1 MLLPSRS
8 CWRRSGGGSR
18 ALLRQASVPQQCTH
32 VTQFDS
38 SSCSKP
44 MKRCTDWRCKGRRNP
59 HAQHSMPQ
67 DSIKRSAPLA
77 SSVPP
82 ASPSCFAWCGCCSST
97 CDRPVRCA
105 PSNPAWLR
113 LPPPAD
119 RLPLRQGLL
128 PPGRALLLGLPCL
141 VAGSRLCPGR
151 QLGRHQ
157 AQVQG
162 GRRWRRWE
170 RHAAARQGPAASGV
184 PPPLPPLLP
193 RPPRRL
199 GSWGQQR
206 RGAARRHGVAF
217 TLDHQWH
224 QTPLHQ
230 ACTSPQR
237 QGRPPSA
244 AAHRRRRRRRRSAR
258 SAALLGCSRATREV
272 NVRHWCG
279 LQAAGSSSGGRM
291 SCLCAS
297 RPVGRRP
304 CHDPPSCC
312 STALFQGLPVPPEP
326 TSLRPPRAAATGAL
340 RCFVVW
346 DCDSKRRAAR
356 DRGGKPATVPHGAQ
370 RPAFLPPLPLHW
382 RRWGGC
388 CASATRLKPICCLSG
403 PLICPVPSCVS
414 QLPVHRV
421 SGPES
426 CSWDRSRIQWR
437 HREPIAGAWGR
448 VLRAA
453 GSCACRRRRRRLDLS
468 AGAAAE
474 CTRPDLPSHA
484 AARPVRR
491 HSRAAALSARQ
502 QALTASQGRQPKPHV
517 RQAPPNLLPPPPC
530 QLRRRRRCKQLPPWQ
545 PCCSCCLRTMQRC
558 ACWPRKPASGWRA
571 ASAA

>member
-237 QGRPPSA
+237 QGRPPAA

-312 STALFQGLPVPPEP
+312 STALFQGLPVPPGAHESATAESSCNGRAALLCGLGLRFKASCSTRSRRQACYCASWSAAACFP
-326 TSLRPPRAAATGAL
+326 PAPAAPLAPMGWLLCQCDSPQTDLLPVRPPYLPSAKLRFSASRAPCLRP
-340 RCFVVW
+340 
-346 DCDSKRRAAR
+346 
-356 DRGGKPATVPHGAQ
+356 
-370 RPAFLPPLPLHW
+370 
-382 RRWGGC
+382 
-388 CASATRLKPICCLSG
+388 
-403 PLICPVPSCVS
+403 
-414 QLPVHRV
+414 
-421 SGPES
+421 
-426 CSWDRSRIQWR
+426 
-437 HREPIAGAWGR
+437 
-448 VLRAA
+448 
-453 GSCACRRRRRRLDLS
+453 
-468 AGAAAE
+468 
-474 CTRPDLPSHA
+474 
-484 AARPVRR
+484 
-491 HSRAAALSARQ
+491 
-502 QALTASQGRQPKPHV
+502 
-517 RQAPPNLLPPPPC
+517 
-530 QLRRRRRCKQLPPWQ
+530 
-545 PCCSCCLRTMQRC
+545 
-558 ACWPRKPASGWRA
+558 
-571 ASAA
+571 